1 MTDTVKIILS
11 FVASFAVAF
20 LTTPLAK
27 RFATKI
33 GAIDVPKDKRR
44 VHKKPTPLVGG
55 LAIFLGFLAATLSFG
70 KIDIEFVGMLAGALI
85 MVVLGIFDDKYNLPA
100 KFKFV
105 IQIVAASIPVILGVR
120 IERIIFPFAEYTGI
134 TGIEF
139 GWLSYP
145 ITILWIVGLT
155 NAVNLIDG
163 LDGLAAG
170 VSAIASFS
178 VFCVALMQGE
188 IGIAILTAAL
198 VGSCFGFL
206 PYNFNPA
213 SIFMGDTGS
222 TFLGY
227 VMAVISV
234 MGLFKIHAII
244 SFAVPFI
251 AFGIP
256 IFDTSFAIFRRI
268 KEHRPI
274 MSPDR
279 GHLHHRLIDSGL
291 TQKQAVLVIYA
302 ICIVLGIVAVMSF
315 KSKIWALAIAM
326 LGVLGALVFR
336 YWGRVGKDGENVN
349 REKEESDSEKENT
362 EK

>member
-1 MTDTVKIILS
+1 MTDTMKIILS
-11 FVASFAVAF
+11 FVVAFAVAF
-20 LTTPLAK
+20 ATTPLAK
-27 RFATKI
+27 ILAVKI

-44 VHKKPTPLVGG
+44 VHKKPTPLIGG
-55 LAIFLGFLAATLSFG
+55 LAIFAGFLVTTLCFY
-70 KIDIEFVGMLAGALI
+70 KADIEFIGMMAGAII
-85 MVVLGIFDDKYNLPA
+85 MVVLGIFDDKYGLGA
-100 KFKFV
+100 KFKFAV
-105 IQIVAASIPVILGVR
+105 QIVAAAIPVICGVR
-120 IERIIFPFAEYTGI
+120 IERIILPFMESG
-134 TGIEF
+134 GFEF

-178 VFCVALMQGE
+178 VFLVALMQGE
-188 IGIAILTAAL
+188 YGIAILTAAL

-222 TFLGY
+222 TFLGF

-234 MGLFKIHAII
+234 SGLFKIHAII

-256 IFDTSFAIFRRI
+256 IFDTSFAILRRI

-279 GHLHHRLIDSGL
+279 GHLHHRLMDRGFS
-291 TQKQAVLVIYA
+291 QKQVVLIIYT
-302 ICIVLGIVAVMSF
+302 ICILLGAIAVVCF
-315 KSKIWALAIAM
+315 KSKPWALAIACI
-326 LGVLGALVFR
+326 GILGALVFR
-336 YWGRVGKDGENVN
+336 YWGRVGKDA
-349 REKEESDSEKENT
+349 KEEINESNN
-362 EK
+362 

>member
-1 MTDTVKIILS
+1 MSDTVKIIISFVLS
-11 FVASFAVAF
+11 FVIAFAM
-20 LTTPLAK
+20 TPLVK
-27 RFATKI
+27 RLAVKI

-44 VHKKPTPLVGG
+44 MHKKPIPLIGG
-55 LAIFLGFLAATLSFG
+55 LAIFAGFLVTSLAFYE
-70 KIDIEFVGMLAGALI
+70 IDKELIGMLAGALI
-85 MVVLGIFDDKYNLPA
+85 IVVLGIFDDKYNLPA

-105 IQIVAASIPVILGVR
+105 VQIVAASIPVICGVK
-120 IERIIFPFAEYTGI
+120 IERIIIPFMESNGF
-134 TGIEF
+134 EF

-170 VSAIASFS
+170 VSSIASFS

-222 TFLGY
+222 TFLGF

-234 MGLFKIHAII
+234 SGLFKIHAII

-251 AFGIP
+251 AFGVP

-268 KEHRPI
+268 REHRPI

-279 GHLHHRLIDSGL
+279 GHLHHRLIDRGF
-291 TQKQAVLVIYA
+291 THKQTVLIIYA
-302 ICIVLGIVAVMSF
+302 ICILLGAIAVMCF
-315 KSKIWALAIAM
+315 KSKIWALAIAC
-326 LGVLGALVFR
+326 LGVLGALVTR
-336 YWGRVGKDGENVN
+336 YVGRIGKKAEVA
-349 REKEESDSEKENT
+349 ESDSAENKE
-362 EK
+362 

>member
-1 MTDTVKIILS
+1 MSDTVKIILS
-11 FVASFAVAF
+11 FVLSFAIAF
-20 LTTPLAK
+20 ATTPLAK
-27 RFATKI
+27 ILAAKI

-44 VHKKPTPLVGG
+44 IHKKPTPLIGG

-70 KIDIEFVGMLAGALI
+70 NVDKEFIGMIAGAII

-100 KFKFV
+100 KFKFI
-105 IQIVAASIPVILGVR
+105 IQIMAAAIPVILGVK
-120 IERIIFPFAEYTGI
+120 IERIIFPFAEHTGI

-178 VFCVALMQGE
+178 VFCVALIQGE

-256 IFDTSFAIFRRI
+256 IFDTSFAILRRI
-268 KEHRPI
+268 KEHRSI

-291 TQKQAVLVIYA
+291 SQKQAVLAIYA
-302 ICIVLGIVAVMSF
+302 ICLVLGAVAVMCF
-315 KSKIWALAIAM
+315 KNKIWALAIAM

-336 YWGRVGKDGENVN
+336 YWGRVGRDVTAENQN
-349 REKEESDSEKENT
+349 DT

>member
-1 MTDTVKIILS
+1 MSDTMKIILS
-11 FVASFAVAF
+11 FVVAFAVAF
-20 LTTPLAK
+20 ATTPLAK
-27 RFATKI
+27 LLAVKI

-44 VHKKPTPLVGG
+44 VHKKPTPLIGG
-55 LAIFLGFLAATLSFG
+55 LAIFAGFLVTTLCFY
-70 KIDIEFVGMLAGALI
+70 KADKEFIGMMAGAII
-85 MVVLGIFDDKYNLPA
+85 MVVLGIFDDKYGLPA
-100 KFKFV
+100 KFKFMV
-105 IQIVAASIPVILGVR
+105 QIVAAAIPVICGVR
-120 IERIIFPFAEYTGI
+120 IERIILPFLESNGF
-134 TGIEF
+134 EF

-145 ITILWIVGLT
+145 ITIIWIVGLT

-170 VSAIASFS
+170 VSAIASLS

-188 IGIAILTAAL
+188 IGIAILTAAF

-222 TFLGY
+222 TFLGF
-227 VMAVISV
+227 VMACISV
-234 MGLFKIHAII
+234 SGLFKIHAII

-256 IFDTSFAIFRRI
+256 IFDTSFAILRRI

-279 GHLHHRLIDSGL
+279 GHLHHRLMDRGFS
-291 TQKQAVLVIYA
+291 QKQVVLIIYTICVLLGAIAVV
-302 ICIVLGIVAVMSF
+302 CF
-315 KSKIWALAIAM
+315 KSKPWALAMALIGVVGAVIFRR
-326 LGVLGALVFR
+326 LGR
-336 YWGRVGKDGENVN
+336 IGK
-349 REKEESDSEKENT
+349 KENT
-362 EK
+362 ENN

>member
-1 MTDTVKIILS
+1 MTDTMMIILS
-11 FVASFAVAF
+11 FVVAFAVAF
-20 LTTPLAK
+20 ATTPLAK
-27 RFATKI
+27 ILAVKI

-44 VHKKPTPLVGG
+44 VHKKPTPLIGG
-55 LAIFLGFLAATLSFG
+55 LAIFAGFLVTTLCFYEA
-70 KIDIEFVGMLAGALI
+70 DTEFIGMMAGAII

-105 IQIVAASIPVILGVR
+105 VQIIAAAIPVFCGMR
-120 IERIIFPFAEYTGI
+120 IERIILPFLESNGF
-134 TGIEF
+134 EF

-145 ITILWIVGLT
+145 ITIIWVVGLT

-170 VSAIASFS
+170 VSAIASLS

-222 TFLGY
+222 TFLGF
-227 VMAVISV
+227 VMACISV
-234 MGLFKIHAII
+234 SGLFKIHAII

-256 IFDTSFAIFRRI
+256 IFDTSFAILRRI
-268 KEHRPI
+268 REHRPI

-279 GHLHHRLIDSGL
+279 GHLHHRLMDRGFS
-291 TQKQAVLVIYA
+291 QKQVVLIIYT
-302 ICIVLGIVAVMSF
+302 ICILLGAIAVVCF
-315 KSKIWALAIAM
+315 KSKTLALVMALI
-326 LGVLGALVFR
+326 GIVGALIFR
-336 YWGRVGKDGENVN
+336 RLGRI
-349 REKEESDSEKENT
+349 EKKENT
-362 EK
+362 ENN